1 MSRRYGRVTTWT
13 VALGGLCVVA
23 VVAWGLV
30 AVLAVSPPA
39 APHAAAV
46 HRAVVAG
53 APSVTFVGDS
63 WTEGVGA
70 TRMRGYAVLTCEQ
83 LGWECHVLGVGGA
96 ATPGGA
102 RMRTAARSGSGSTAR
117 WRRIPT

>member
-1 MSRRYGRVTTWT
+1 MSRRYGRATTWT
-13 VALGGLCVVA
+13 VALGGLCAVA

-39 APHAAAV
+39 TAHAAPV

-70 TRMRGYAVLTCEQ
+70 TGMRGYAVLTCE
-83 LGWECHVLGVGGA
+83 
-96 ATPGGA
+96 
-102 RMRTAARSGSGSTAR
+102 
-117 WRRIPT
+117 